1 MSSKKIT
8 VLAIEDD
15 PGDIHLLR
23 RCLEDIPGWEVKFLA
38 FTEPADALTQLS
50 QHAPGVILLDYV
62 LGATTGLEVLK
73 TIQRY
78 GCKCPVVILTGHGD
92 EELAAELMRCGA
104 ADYLPKNRLSRNSLK
119 RVISNVTAKHKL
131 QEALEEHR
139 QRLEEINQALLR
151 KNQEIQGFYHRLSS
165 KLADPVTS
173 VRGHLSMVLAGSAGP
188 LPDSQRK
195 YLKIAKEGCDQI
207 YLCINDL
214 LEVTAL
220 LTGKLAINP
229 CPVSIDK
236 LVHRVVASMSPAA
249 QEKGIRLKYI
259 IQPDLPE
266 VSIDE
271 NRMAQVLSNVLSN
284 ALKFTPE
291 GGEIIVRVADNPISP
306 EFVLVSVRDTGRGI
320 EPDKLPYI
328 FDRLYQAKS
337 SDWVDHG
344 GMGFGLYICRE
355 LIRLHGGDISAHSEP
370 GKGSTFSFTI
380 PKRVPQET
388 SHTVTEIQKEGA
400 HAKESRGG

>member
-1 MSSKKIT
+1 MAHKKIT

-38 FTEPADALTQLS
+38 FTEPADALAQLS
-50 QHAPGVILLDYV
+50 RHAQDIILLDYL

-92 EELAAELMRCGA
+92 EELAAELMRFGA

-119 RVISNVTAKHKL
+119 RVISNVMAKHKL

-139 QRLEEINQALLR
+139 QRLEEINHDLLR
-151 KNQEIQGFYHRLSS
+151 KNQEIRSFYHRLSS

-173 VRGHLSMVLAGSAGP
+173 VRGYLSMLLAGSAGP
-188 LPDSQRK
+188 LTDTQRK

-207 YLCINDL
+207 CLCINDL
-214 LEVTAL
+214 VEVTAL
-220 LTGKLAINP
+220 FTGKLAIDP

-249 QEKGIRLKYI
+249 QEKRIRLKYI

-266 VSIDE
+266 VGIDE
-271 NRMAQVLSNVLSN
+271 NRIAQVLSNMLSN

-291 GGEIIVRVADNPISP
+291 GGEIIVRVGDNPISP

-328 FDRLYQAKS
+328 FDRLYQVTS
-337 SDWVDHG
+337 SDWMTHR
-344 GMGFGLYICRE
+344 GMGLGLYICRE
-355 LIRLHGGDISAHSEP
+355 LIRLHGGDTSVQSAP

-380 PKRVPQET
+380 PK
-388 SHTVTEIQKEGA
+388 HTPPEASDTAIERERALEKD
-400 HAKESRGG
+400 SRS

>member
-1 MSSKKIT
+1 MAHKKIT
-8 VLAIEDD
+8 VVAIEDD

-23 RCLEDIPGWEVKFLA
+23 RCLEDIPGWEVKFFA
-38 FTEPADALTQLS
+38 FTEPANALAQLS
-50 QHAPGVILLDYV
+50 RHAQDIILLDYL

-92 EELAAELMRCGA
+92 EELAAELMRFGA
-104 ADYLPKNRLSRNSLK
+104 ADYLPKNRLSCNSLK
-119 RVISNVTAKHKL
+119 RVISNVMAKHKL

-139 QRLEEINQALLR
+139 QRLEEINQDLLR
-151 KNQEIQGFYHRLSS
+151 KNQEIRSFYHRLSS

-173 VRGHLSMVLAGSAGP
+173 VRGYLSMLLAESAGH
-188 LPDSQRK
+188 LTDTQRK

-207 YLCINDL
+207 CLCINDL
-214 LEVTAL
+214 VEVTAL
-220 LTGKLAINP
+220 FTGKLAINP

-236 LVHRVVASMSPAA
+236 LVHRVVASTSPAA
-249 QEKGIRLKYI
+249 QKKRIRLKHI

-266 VSIDE
+266 VGIDE
-271 NRMAQVLSNVLSN
+271 NRIAQVLSNMLSN

-291 GGEIIVRVADNPISP
+291 GGEIMVRVGDNPISP

-328 FDRLYQAKS
+328 FDRLYQVTS
-337 SDWVDHG
+337 SDWMTHR
-344 GMGFGLYICRE
+344 GMGLGLYICRE
-355 LIRLHGGDISAHSEP
+355 LIRLHGGDISVQSAP

-380 PKRVPQET
+380 PK
-388 SHTVTEIQKEGA
+388 HTPPEASDTAIER
-400 HAKESRGG
+400 ESALEKDSLN

>member
-1 MSSKKIT
+1 MASKKIT

-23 RCLEDIPGWEVKFLA
+23 RCLEDIPGWEGKFLA

-50 QHAPGVILLDYV
+50 QHAPDVILLDYV

-92 EELAAELMRCGA
+92 EELAAELMRFGA

-119 RVISNVTAKHKL
+119 RVISNVMANHKL

-139 QRLEEINQALLR
+139 QRLEEVNQDLLR
-151 KNQEIQGFYHRLSS
+151 KNQEIRGFYHRLSG

-173 VRGHLSMVLAGSAGP
+173 VRGHLSMVLAGSTGP
-188 LPDSQRK
+188 LTYSQRK
-195 YLKIAKEGCDQI
+195 YLKIAKENCDQI
-207 YLCINDL
+207 CFYINDL
-214 LEVTAL
+214 VEVTTL
-220 LTGKLAINP
+220 LDGKHAINP
-229 CPVSIDK
+229 CPVSIGE

-249 QEKGIRLKYI
+249 QEKGIRLKHI

-266 VSIDE
+266 AWIDE
-271 NRMAQVLSNVLSN
+271 NRIAQVLSNLLSN

-291 GGEIIVRVADNPISP
+291 GGEIMVRVADNPISP

-320 EPDKLPYI
+320 ERDKLPYI
-328 FDRLYQAKS
+328 FDRLYQATS
-337 SDWVDHG
+337 SDWMTHRG
-344 GMGFGLYICRE
+344 LGLSLYICRE
-355 LIRLHGGDISAHSEP
+355 LVRLHGGDISAHSEP
-370 GKGSTFSFTI
+370 GKGSTFVFSI
-380 PKRVPQET
+380 PKHAPREASDT
-388 SHTVTEIQKEGA
+388 TMEKEGA
-400 HAKESRGG
+400 YEKDPRG